1 MTRTPSTQAQAAAAI
16 RKELKAAFPTV
27 KFSVTSESFSGGD
40 AVRIDWTDGP
50 TSESV
55 DKIVRKYQYGHFDG
69 MIDLYEYSNRR
80 DDLPAQVKYV
90 STQRTNSRDAFLAA
104 VDEVNTRFGWSLI
117 PHEKWNS
124 IIHES
129 DGPISGGWG
138 WQSHEVNRLLQERA
152 Y

>member
-69 MIDLYEYSNRR
+69 MTDYYECSNRR

-90 STQRTNSRDAFLAA
+90 STQREYSRDVRIEA
-104 VDEVNTRFGWSLI
+104 VAEVNTRFGWDI
-117 PHEKWNS
+117 PVD
-124 IIHES
+124 S
-129 DGPISGGWG
+129 DGWISGERDYGKCRQV
-138 WQSHEVNRLLQERA
+138 WQLIASRA